1 MISRVK
7 SINKEASV
15 LKYPWISR
23 NIIKFDLLSHVS
35 HLLI

>member
-15 LKYPWISR
+15 LKCLWIFR
-23 NIIKFDLLSHVS
+23 NIIKLDLLSPVS
-35 HLLI
+35 HLLF